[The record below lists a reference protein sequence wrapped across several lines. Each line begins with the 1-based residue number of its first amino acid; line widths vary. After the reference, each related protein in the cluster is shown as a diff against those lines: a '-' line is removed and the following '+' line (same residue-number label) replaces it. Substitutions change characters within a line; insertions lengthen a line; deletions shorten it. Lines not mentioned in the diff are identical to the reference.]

1 MAQAYIKKLKPPE
14 EKEWTNHTT
23 FWGANRQTGEPPW
36 GFSISNLYELMN
48 ELERGHPSGVPYRL
62 LALDS
67 LKKILEHISKSLY
80 SGDRIEIRGFGT
92 FSLHNHNS
100 RTARNPKTGEL
111 VALEKRY
118 SVHFKPSK
126 ELKNRVDNKN

>member
-1 MAQAYIKKLKPPE
+1 MDSYGL
-14 EKEWTNHTT
+14 
-23 FWGANRQTGEPPW
+23 G
-36 GFSISNLYELMN
+36 LYENCMN
-48 ELERGHPSGVPYRL
+48 FENWQ
-62 LALDS
+62 
-67 LKKILEHISKSLY
+67 KILEHISKSLY
-80 SGDRIEIRGFGT
+80 SGNRIEIRGFGT

-126 ELKNRVDNKN
+126 ELKSRVNNKN

>member
-1 MAQAYIKKLKPPE
+1 MSLNRSELITKLANKFSSY
-14 EKEWTNHTT
+14 TT
-23 FWGANRQTGEPPW
+23 
-36 GFSISNLYELMN
+36 SDIDYS
-48 ELERGHPSGVPYRL
+48 V
-62 LALDS
+62 
-67 LKKILEHISKSLY
+67 KKILEHISKSLY

-92 FSLHNHNS
+92 FSLHDHNS

-126 ELKNRVDNKN
+126 ELKSRVDNKN

>member
-1 MAQAYIKKLKPPE
+1 MILNRSELITKLANKF
-14 EKEWTNHTT
+14 NSYTT
-23 FWGANRQTGEPPW
+23 
-36 GFSISNLYELMN
+36 SDIDYS
-48 ELERGHPSGVPYRL
+48 V
-62 LALDS
+62 
-67 LKKILEHISKSLY
+67 KKILECISKSLY

-92 FSLHNHNS
+92 FSLHDHNS

-126 ELKNRVDNKN
+126 ELKSRVDNKN

>member
-1 MAQAYIKKLKPPE
+1 MILNRSELITKLANKF
-14 EKEWTNHTT
+14 NSYTT
-23 FWGANRQTGEPPW
+23 
-36 GFSISNLYELMN
+36 SDIDYS
-48 ELERGHPSGVPYRL
+48 V
-62 LALDS
+62 
-67 LKKILEHISKSLY
+67 KKILEYISKSLY

-92 FSLHNHNS
+92 FSLHDHNS

-126 ELKNRVDNKN
+126 ELKSRGDNKN